1 MLDIERRP
9 FSTSDAPIVRTAVT
23 SSEVP
28 CDWYCMCFGIECD
41 DVGFDD
47 ELELTAASLA
57 LFVCLTLK
65 LALESVFE

>member
-1 MLDIERRP
+1 
-9 FSTSDAPIVRTAVT
+9 
-23 SSEVP
+23 
-28 CDWYCMCFGIECD
+28 MCFGIECD